1 MSLGYTLVALCH
13 GDPVTLD
20 WLHALQ
26 QFMNGVDV
34 GWANSNPG
42 SGSERYLCWSACQ
55 FSYMHPHYQA
65 SSYPAQAHSSRAK
78 TSNGHRQLFAVILLG
93 LGHPCPQHQGHLFCD
108 TQVRY
113 RVHSSQYC
121 CRPGWSG
128 PALFL
133 TLAHLK
139 TSVPQP
145 GPAVLCCPGD
155 V

>member
-1 MSLGYTLVALCH
+1 MSWRSCNFVS
-13 GDPVTLD
+13 
-20 WLHALQ
+20 
-26 QFMNGVDV
+26 V
-34 GWANSNPG
+34 GPASSFTPTDHRWGRCWSGPTQIPL